1 MTTKESI
8 LLIGARGFLGSKVL
22 NALLATY
29 KDKYTIQVLIR
40 EGSNASALEAK
51 PNVQVVR
58 GDMMDLPSLK
68 KAFSDTSIAVIINT
82 ANGYGSGNPEVDTE
96 GAENVVNAM
105 VDVAPHVRRYVY
117 CSVLTCDKS
126 QDVEHFWNK
135 KLGEDYAKSRNLNM
149 IALRPGAFLDQADD
163 YLGAAI
169 QKKVN
174 GESGAF
180 CISMWNKTVP
190 IAMIYTPDLAQCF
203 ATAVDVEAN
212 DETKQISIDVG
223 WTTPASYQ
231 HIVDIVNAKLET
243 AMTTTKDPPTDGTPT
258 PTPTPFTPLS
268 CYALPYWLRMG
279 VIYTVGYMSGFW
291 AEIMRMFNFF
301 DTGVYVNTVELQ
313 TKYLGAPPT
322 PEDAIG
328 RYVDK
333 ILADLELKKK
343 KEVEDKANAEAAA
356 AAAAAAPAAVTE

>member
-1 MTTKESI
+1 
-8 LLIGARGFLGSKVL
+8 
-22 NALLATY
+22 
-29 KDKYTIQVLIR
+29 VLIR

-68 KAFSDTSIAVIINT
+68 KAFSDTSITAIINT
-82 ANGYGSGNPEVDTE
+82 ANGYGSGNPEVDTQ
-96 GAENVVNAM
+96 GAEYVVNAM
-105 VDVAPHVRRYVY
+105 VDVAPHVRRYIY
-117 CSVLTCDKS
+117 CSVLTCDKA

-149 IALRPGAFLDQADD
+149 IALRPGAFLDQAEDF
-163 YLGAAI
+163 LGAAI

-190 IAMIYTPDLAQCF
+190 IGMIYTPDLAQCF
-203 ATAVDVEAN
+203 ATAVEVEAN
-212 DETKQISIDVG
+212 EETKQISIDIG

-231 HIVDIVNAKLET
+231 QIVDIVNAKLEA
-243 AMTTTKDPPTDGTPT
+243 AMTTTTDGYPATI
-258 PTPTPFTPLS
+258 PFTPLS
-268 CYALPYWLRMG
+268 CYTLPYWVRMG

-291 AEIMRMFNFF
+291 AEMMRMFNFF
-301 DTGVYVNTVELQ
+301 DTGLYVNTVELQ
-313 TKYLGAPPT
+313 TKYLVAPPT

-343 KEVEDKANAEAAA
+343 KEAEDKANAEAAA
-356 AAAAAAPAAVTE
+356 AAAAAAPAAENE